1 MQLTARLAR
10 IARRL
15 ARTQVGAG
23 IVEYALAVGLIAVVA
38 VSAVAVVGDNA
49 AALYDCVG
57 SELSDIDVRRRVNEK
72 ITNSVALDAIEKRFA
87 DGCLSS
93 PRLVVR
99 LIGRI
104 PDRQD
109 PSRNPPWAHGNCTVD
124 ITTRLAGAPHR
135 AGRHCRAGLS
145 PDRRGGQRR
154 PPPVD
159 WGRVRRSW
167 RLIGPPRR
175 GRPPDREVGP

>member
-49 AALYDCVG
+49 AAQYDCVG

-87 DGCLSS
+87 DGCL
-93 PRLVVR
+93 
-99 LIGRI
+99 
-104 PDRQD
+104 
-109 PSRNPPWAHGNCTVD
+109 
-124 ITTRLAGAPHR
+124 
-135 AGRHCRAGLS
+135 
-145 PDRRGGQRR
+145 
-154 PPPVD
+154 
-159 WGRVRRSW
+159 
-167 RLIGPPRR
+167 
-175 GRPPDREVGP
+175 